1 MSKELI
7 VSTGKHE
14 TRVAILEDD
23 QLVEIFHERE
33 KEYSLAGSIHKG
45 RVTRVLPG
53 MQSAFVDIGLER
65 DAFLYV
71 SDFFEDND
79 EYDAVVSTVE
89 DKVLKMEK
97 GGGTASGDRRSESP
111 VPPEDAEPEVI
122 AASPVIAPPVVERRE
137 ERRNME
143 PEEPTEPAQQV
154 DQSKVLLELAKIHE
168 DLAEGRLS
176 LEDFEVRQ
184 EELRELLMID

>member
-1 MSKELI
+1 MAKSRSTFGKMQREQEKRSRAKE
-7 VSTGKHE
+7 K
-14 TRVAILEDD
+14 A
-23 QLVEIFHERE
+23 
-33 KEYSLAGSIHKG
+33 
-45 RVTRVLPG
+45 
-53 MQSAFVDIGLER
+53 
-65 DAFLYV
+65 
-71 SDFFEDND
+71 
-79 EYDAVVSTVE
+79 
-89 DKVLKMEK
+89 
-97 GGGTASGDRRSESP
+97 
-111 VPPEDAEPEVI
+111 
-122 AASPVIAPPVVERRE
+122 ERRE